1 MLTIR
6 YETNFKKD
14 YKRLVKR
21 GYNIV
26 LLSEIIELLAFN
38 QPLDRRYKDHPL
50 IGDYKDC
57 RDCHITPDWVLI
69 YRIDKLKGELVL
81 IRTGTHNDVFSDK

>member
-14 YKRLVKR
+14 YKRLAKR
-21 GYNIV
+21 GYNV
-26 LLSEIIELLAFN
+26 ASLAEVIELLASN
-38 QPLDRRYKDHPL
+38 QSLDRRYKDHPL

-57 RDCHITPDWVLI
+57 RDCHISPDWVLI
-69 YRIDKLKGELVL
+69 YRIDYSKGELIL
-81 IRTGTHNDVFSDK
+81 IRTGTHNDVFSKY